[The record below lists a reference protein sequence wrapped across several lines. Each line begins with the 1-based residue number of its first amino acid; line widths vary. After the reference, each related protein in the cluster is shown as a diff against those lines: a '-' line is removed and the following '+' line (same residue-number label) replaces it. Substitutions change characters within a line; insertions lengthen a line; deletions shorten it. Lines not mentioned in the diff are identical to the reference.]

1 MTIEVT
7 GCHDCPFAE
16 MDFDQTSRHWCEH
29 FGNRGDIFDVET
41 HVYWSTI
48 HPSCPLKQETITIKL
63 KENDTTGVCKEGE

>member
-16 MDFDQTSRHWCEH
+16 CDYEGSLLYWCEH
-29 FGNRGDIFDVET
+29 FGNKGHVFDVDAFC
-41 HVYWSTI
+41 VAKAI

-63 KENDTTGVCKEGE
+63 KENDTTGVCKEN

>member
-7 GCHDCPFAE
+7 GCHNCHFRTVDN
-16 MDFDQTSRHWCEH
+16 DWCNQLEV
-29 FGNRGDIFDVET
+29 FVSDERFEEI
-41 HVYWSTI
+41 I